1 MYDFCMDLFTRYP
14 AFFAFFAALA
24 VFGMLSVLY
33 IIALI
38 FYKIIARARAK
49 RSPAQAQTDIDRRQ
63 DEAIAEL
70 SKEAKKALAL
80 EHELQS
86 IKDRLGEPREEQ

>member
-14 AFFAFFAALA
+14 AFFGFFAALA

-49 RSPAQAQTDIDRRQ
+49 RSPAQAQRDIDRRQ
-63 DEAIAEL
+63 DEAIESL
-70 SKEAKKALAL
+70 SKEAKRALSL
-80 EHELQS
+80 ERELED
-86 IKDRLGEPREEQ
+86 IRKRLGEPKEE